1 MVSRNS
7 KLKTR
12 NLKLETRNFKLETL
26 NLFSGI
32 NNNKKMKGVKIFI
45 SFMAIGMVCLTA
57 YLSVSSDDVE
67 RVMQERPMVLS
78 MIASPTVPMEI
89 TFCDEPVDLRRY
101 NMYEGM
107 DRELSSFTYLHSTTM
122 LLLKR
127 ANRYFP
133 IIEPILKANGIP
145 DDFKYLA
152 VIESNLDPRAVSPA
166 RAVGMWQF
174 MEGTAKDHKLI
185 ITATVDERYNVK
197 RATEA
202 VCIYLKTA
210 YARYGNWI
218 SVAASFNAGMGRIS
232 TEMTRQ
238 RTDSALDLWVVE
250 ETARYVYRI
259 FAIKQ
264 IFENP
269 YKYGFVLQPKD
280 FYKPIECDEIT
291 VSRNIPDLA
300 VFAREHN
307 ITYADLKRFNLW
319 LKDTKLDVEGRSY
332 TVFIPRESELYYNT
346 PNQFVHD
353 PRWVVR

>member
-1 MVSRNS
+1 M
-7 KLKTR
+7 
-12 NLKLETRNFKLETL
+12 
-26 NLFSGI
+26 
-32 NNNKKMKGVKIFI
+32 
-45 SFMAIGMVCLTA
+45 CLTA
-57 YLSVSSDDVE
+57 YLSMSSNDAE
-67 RVMQERPMVLS
+67 RVMEERPVVLS
-78 MIASPTVPMEI
+78 MIASPSVPTHI
-89 TFCDEPVDLRRY
+89 TFCDEQVDLRRY
-101 NMYEGM
+101 NMYEGL

-133 IIEPILKANGIP
+133 IIEPILKANGVP

-166 RAVGMWQF
+166 RAIGIWQF
-174 MEGTAKDHKLI
+174 MEATAKENKLI
-185 ITATVDERYNVK
+185 ITATVDERYNIQ
-197 RATEA
+197 RSTEA
-202 VCIYLKTA
+202 ACRYLKTA
-210 YARYGNWI
+210 YARYGDWVT
-218 SVAASFNAGMGRIS
+218 VAASYNAGMGRIS
-232 TEMTRQ
+232 SELTRQ
-238 RTDSALDLWVVE
+238 KVESALDLWVVE

-269 YKYGFVLQPKD
+269 YKYGFVIQSKD
-280 FYKPIECDEIT
+280 LYKPIMCNEVT

-319 LKDTKLDVEGRSY
+319 LRDTSLNVEGRSY
-332 TVFIPRESELYYNT
+332 VILIPRESELYYNT
-346 PNQFVHD
+346 PNQTVHD